1 MTQIATRSLRWHLIK
16 RLAVLQAAMLTGLV
30 LLVVA
35 GLWGS
40 GYLVSLEPDDD
51 TIDIIRNAV
60 TRKADGQITLR
71 ETPALVQQRKM
82 APDLWFVVRDRPGH
96 SISQGSVPAVYAK
109 IGNALDDVGQAR
121 LGWNIGDPPR
131 STARIKWIDTPIG
144 NIQVMTGPG
153 GNVSWRRVAAATST
167 LFLSAVLPAVL
178 AMTLATLLATPIV
191 VRKSLEGLANAVS
204 HAARIDIDKR
214 GTRLPM
220 QDVPAEIVPLVS
232 AMNDALRRL
241 DEGYQWHKRFL
252 IDAAHELRTPIAI
265 LQTRLETLP
274 PAPEITRVLEDVARL
289 SILAEQLLDLQRID
303 QLTRQFT
310 NVDIVSIGRK
320 VVSDLAPLAISAGY
334 ELSFESE
341 IERAHV
347 LGDEG
352 SLERALTNLV
362 QNAIQYGGRKGT
374 ISVRINQPA
383 TISVIDQGPGVP
395 LKYRQR
401 IFEPFYRLHG
411 FDRGAGLGLNLVQEI
426 VRLHDGQI
434 AMLDGPEGG
443 ACVRMTFTPAPQI
456 A

>member
-1 MTQIATRSLRWHLIK
+1 MTKMATRSLRWHLIR
-16 RLAVLQAAMLTGLV
+16 RLAILQAALLTGLV

-60 TRKADGQITLR
+60 TRNADGQIALQ
-71 ETPALVQQRKM
+71 ETPALIQQRKM
-82 APDLWFVVRDRPGH
+82 APDLWFVVRDRSGH
-96 SISQGSVPAVYAK
+96 SASQGAVPEVYAK
-109 IGNALDDVGQAR
+109 IGDALDGVGQAR
-121 LGWNIGDPPR
+121 LGWNIADPPR
-131 STARIKWIDTPIG
+131 PTARIKWVDTQIG
-144 NIQVMTGPG
+144 NTQIMTGPG

-167 LFLSAVLPAVL
+167 LFLSVVLPAVL
-178 AMTLATLLATPIV
+178 VMTLATLLATPVV
-191 VRKSLEGLANAVS
+191 VRKSLDGLGK
-204 HAARIDIDKR
+204 AASQAAKIDVDKR
-214 GTRLPM
+214 GTRLPV
-220 QDVPAEIVPLVS
+220 QDVPTEIVPLVS

-241 DEGYQWHKRFL
+241 DEGYQRHKRFL
-252 IDAAHELRTPIAI
+252 VDAAHELRTPIAI
-265 LQTRLETLP
+265 LQTRLETLSP
-274 PAPEITRVLEDVARL
+274 GPEITRVLEDVARL

-303 QLTRQFT
+303 QLTKQFT
-310 NVDIVSIGRK
+310 NVDIVSIGRRA
-320 VVSDLAPLAISAGY
+320 VSDLAPLAISSGY

-341 IERAHV
+341 IEHAHV

-352 SLERALTNLV
+352 SLERALTNLI

-374 ISVRINQPA
+374 ISVRVDQPA
-383 TISVIDQGPGVP
+383 TISVVDQGPGVP
-395 LKYRQR
+395 LKHRQR

-443 ACVRMTFTPAPQI
+443 ACVKMTFTPAPHI